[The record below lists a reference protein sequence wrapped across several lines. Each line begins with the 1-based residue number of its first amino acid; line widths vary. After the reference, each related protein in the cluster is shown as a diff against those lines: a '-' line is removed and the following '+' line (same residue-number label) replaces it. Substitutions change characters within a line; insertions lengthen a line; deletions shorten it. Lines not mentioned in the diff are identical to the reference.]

1 MPRLRRQRPAVFS
14 KIPIKSKLMIIIMTT
29 VLFALL
35 LAVSAILYYDKVRN
49 QNYLVQDISSSAQLL
64 ANRSTAALLF
74 DDKQVATENLAALQA
89 KQAVIQACIFSDANV
104 LIAEYRA
111 SDTPPSLACQ
121 SGPEQQ
127 DGYRLQGT
135 VLEVFYPVI
144 SDDAVIGTVLIRT
157 SLAEL
162 DRHWQ
167 KFIFCCAAIF
177 FWVSLAAL
185 FLADSLRRIVT
196 KPLNT
201 LTLTALHIIKEKD
214 FSVRAPQH
222 NNDEFGILTD
232 TFNVMLETLE
242 RQNRL
247 LLEANADLDEKVRE
261 RTRQLE
267 LAKQEAEAANRTK
280 STFLANMS
288 HEIRT
293 PMNAIIGMTYLTLQT
308 ELTLKQR
315 NYQDKINTSAHWLLR
330 ILNDIL
336 DFSKLEAGKLKLEH
350 TEFRFDTVI
359 QHLLDVTSQLLNGKQ
374 LTLNFEVDPDV
385 PVALIGDPLRLGQV
399 LLNLLSNA
407 IKFTQQGTVTL
418 KVQVQ
423 AFDSKEVCLCFSVID
438 TGIGLSKK
446 QQSRLFSAFN
456 QADESTTR
464 RYGGTGL
471 GLSISKDLAEAM
483 GGTIE
488 VESCLGVGSIFYF
501 TVTLSVQ
508 AAAKTRPP
516 SQQAHTPD
524 KHLALSGAYLLLVED
539 NLVNQEVMME
549 ILGNCGIRVD
559 RANNGAEAIA
569 LIGKNRYSAVLMDC
583 QMPIMDG
590 FKASRIIR
598 ADPRF
603 ADLPIIAMTA
613 NVMAEERDHCLASG
627 MNDHIGKPIDWT
639 LFFQTLVRWV
649 KPVDD
654 ELISPARAIAVKY
667 LPDSEQRQHPTE
679 ETSLNLSTKDLSPT
693 FATLEVQVVPGKYD
707 AAALNSWLES
717 FAKSMLALAAIQMQP
732 SFAAS
737 PSGDASIFQRAVQ
750 LGPSFSDE
758 RLETLNISAH
768 YVLSADNA
776 EARSCGFIE
785 QTAAEHSYADR
796 LELMDKI
803 VSGIAHEVNQPLSAI
818 SGYTQAGLNMI
829 NAENPDRAKLA
840 EILHKVQQ
848 QSLRAGQIIHRMKEL
863 IKSSSK

>member
-1 MPRLRRQRPAVFS
+1 MMPRLRRQRPAVFS
-14 KIPIKSKLMIIIMTT
+14 KIPIKGKLMIIIMTT

-49 QNYLVQDISSSAQLL
+49 QDYLVRDISSSAQLL

-74 DDKQVATENLAALQA
+74 DDKQVAKENLAALQA
-89 KQAVIQACIFSDANV
+89 KQAVIQACIFSDAKV
-104 LIAEYRA
+104 LIAEYQA
-111 SDTPPSLACQ
+111 SDTQPNLACQ
-121 SGPEQQ
+121 SGPAQQ
-127 DGYRLQGT
+127 DGYRFQGT
-135 VLEVFYPVI
+135 VLEVFYPVM

-162 DRHWQ
+162 DKHWR
-167 KFIFCCAAIF
+167 KFIFWCAAIF
-177 FWVSLAAL
+177 LLVSLAAF
-185 FLADSLRRIVT
+185 FLADSLRRVVT

-247 LLEANADLDEKVRE
+247 LVEANADLDEKVRE

-267 LAKQEAEAANRTK
+267 LAKQEAEAANQTK

-315 NYQDKINTSAHWLLR
+315 NYQNKINTSAHWLLR

-374 LTLNFEVDPDV
+374 LTLNFDVAPDV

-423 AFDSKEVCLCFSVID
+423 ALDSKEVCLCFSVID

-501 TVTLSVQ
+501 TVTLTMQ
-508 AAAKTRPP
+508 AEAKPRPP

-524 KHLALSGAYLLLVED
+524 KHPALSGAYLLLVED

-549 ILGNCGIRVD
+549 ILGNSGIKVD
-559 RANNGAEAIA
+559 LANNGAEAIT

-613 NVMAEERDHCLASG
+613 NVMAEEREHCLASG
-627 MNDHIGKPIDWT
+627 MNDHIGKPIEWEV
-639 LFFQTLVRWV
+639 FFQTLARWV
-649 KPVDD
+649 KPVD
-654 ELISPARAIAVKY
+654 ELIRPAPAIAADY
-667 LPDSEQRQHPTE
+667 LPDSEHQQHPSE
-679 ETSLNLSTKDLSPT
+679 GSALNLSSQALSPSFT
-693 FATLEVQVVPGKYD
+693 KLEVQFVLGKYD
-707 AAALNSWLES
+707 VAALSSWLET
-717 FAKSMLALAAIQMQP
+717 FDKSMLALAA
-732 SFAAS
+732 F
-737 PSGDASIFQRAVQ
+737 GDASIFQRSIQ

-758 RLETLNISAH
+758 RLATLNISAH
-768 YVLSADNA
+768 YVLAADNA
-776 EARSCGFIE
+776 DARSCGFIE

-796 LELMDKI
+796 LELMDKM

-818 SGYTQAGLNMI
+818 SGYAQAGLNI
-829 NAENPDRAKLA
+829 IHAGNPDRVKLA